1 MITTCISTWSASWWV
16 FVLSV
21 FYFWKCGFGFCLLFL
36 TNLVCKWSK
45 IYKWNKPKAICYI
58 LILFH
63 DNKPNWSKGLRPTLL
78 SSIFKNRGRPHVG
91 MVSSTHTHNID
102 GDRQYPV
109 PGPVLPMTGSR
120 SICSHCGQTYYTR
133 HHYSGL
139 VMTRATLSL
148 HDIGCFSF
156 FWMFLQNRTVH
167 PGKKCFFFLGLM
179 MRNFL
184 LDTDWTQ
191 DWTEELW
198 LSSDAG
204 WLIFNF
210 VAHV

>member
-1 MITTCISTWSASWWV
+1 MVKRFETHPPLLHFQKQGPASCWYGV
-16 FVLSV
+16 
-21 FYFWKCGFGFCLLFL
+21 K
-36 TNLVCKWSK
+36 
-45 IYKWNKPKAICYI
+45 
-58 LILFH
+58 H
-63 DNKPNWSKGLRPTLL
+63 
-78 SSIFKNRGRPHVG
+78 
-91 MVSSTHTHNID
+91 THTTYID

-120 SICSHCGQTYYTR
+120 SICSHCGQTYYTQ
-133 HHYSGL
+133 HHYSVL

-184 LDTDWTQ
+184 LDTDGNQ

-204 WLIFNF
+204 WLIFHF

>member
-1 MITTCISTWSASWWV
+1 MVKRFETHPPLLHFQKQGPASCWYGV
-16 FVLSV
+16 
-21 FYFWKCGFGFCLLFL
+21 K
-36 TNLVCKWSK
+36 
-45 IYKWNKPKAICYI
+45 
-58 LILFH
+58 H
-63 DNKPNWSKGLRPTLL
+63 
-78 SSIFKNRGRPHVG
+78 
-91 MVSSTHTHNID
+91 THTTYID

-156 FWMFLQNRTVH
+156 FLDVSPEQNCASRQ
-167 PGKKCFFFLGLM
+167 KCFFFLGLM

-204 WLIFNF
+204 WLIFHF